1 MIHELGIV
9 TAFLTGLVG
18 SVHCVG
24 MCGGITS
31 AFSLALPAEVRA
43 SRARLLG
50 ILLAYNGGR
59 IGSYAVAG
67 LLVGLLGSGLS
78 RLLPAEAA
86 MTVGRIIAALFM
98 IALGLYL
105 ARWWNGL
112 TRLEQLGNLLWQRL
126 RPLATR
132 LLPVDA
138 PGKALL
144 AGMLWGF
151 LPCGMVY
158 SMLAFSLTAGAAG
171 AVLMVAFGLGTL
183 PAMLLLGAAAGKSAA
198 VLQRPGV
205 RHLAGAVVILF
216 GLATLFGWTPVS
228 DHSHSGHTESH
239 HGDMVH

>member
-24 MCGGITS
+24 MCGGITG
-31 AFSLALPAEVRA
+31 AFSLALPAGVRA
-43 SRARLLG
+43 SRARLLA

-59 IGSYAVAG
+59 IGSYALAGLVAG
-67 LLVGLLGSGLS
+67 VLGSGLS
-78 RLLPAEAA
+78 QLLPAEAA
-86 MTVGRIIAALFM
+86 MTAGRIIAAMFM
-98 IALGLYL
+98 ITLGLYL
-105 ARWWNGL
+105 GRWWNGL
-112 TRLEQLGNLLWQRL
+112 TRLEQAGNVLWQRL
-126 RPLATR
+126 RPLAAR

-144 AGMLWGF
+144 AGMVWGF

-171 AVLMVAFGLGTL
+171 AVLMIAFGLGTL
-183 PAMLLLGAAAGKSAA
+183 PAMLLLGAAAGKSTT

-205 RHLAGAVVILF
+205 RRLAGAVVIVF
-216 GLATLFGWTPVS
+216 GLVTLFGWTPVS
-228 DHSHSGHTESH
+228 DHSHNGPAESH
-239 HGDMVH
+239 HGDMIH